1 MRIGIN
7 GYYLTTPS
15 SGIGQYSSNLLHA
28 LGEIDHKNTYYVF
41 CPRPITWDLPE
52 NFKLKV
58 IYPMPF
64 FKGSFL
70 NRFYWEEYQ
79 LAQEIKEF
87 KIDVFHGLYQSL
99 PRGAEK
105 IANVVTIH
113 DAIPWRF
120 IFERKQLSYR
130 WYSDFR
136 KKKVTQRAKKI
147 ITISETSKL
156 DFASVYK
163 IKPETIEVT
172 YESVNPIFLAKPK
185 PIVIT
190 DFKKKY
196 QINKD
201 FILYVGGLKRHKNL
215 RMLIKSFT
223 ILVNEYNFP
232 GDLYILG
239 SIRKTMAISS
249 YIYYREKDLH
259 RYAELKK
266 IADRVKFVGFVSQ
279 EEMALFFHLAKG
291 FVSISLY
298 EGFGL
303 PALEAMTAGCPAV
316 LSHLGAYPE
325 IAQDAALFVYPYG
338 PHRIAEALNQVM
350 TDTQTRETVIINGIK
365 RAQFFDR
372 KKIAKRML
380 EIYQEVY
387 DDYQVNYQ
395 P

>member
-7 GYYLTTPS
+7 GYYLTTLN
-15 SGIGQYSSNLLHA
+15 SGIGQYSYNLLHA
-28 LGEIDHKNTYYVF
+28 LAEIDHKNTYYVF
-41 CPRPITWDLPE
+41 CPQPITWDLPE

-64 FKGSFL
+64 FKGTFL
-70 NRFYWEEYQ
+70 NRFYWEEFQ
-79 LAQEIKEF
+79 LGQEINEF
-87 KIDVFHGLYQSL
+87 RIDVFHGLYQSL
-99 PRGAEK
+99 PKGSEK
-105 IANVVTIH
+105 IGNVVTIH

-130 WYSDFR
+130 WYSDMR

-172 YESVNPIFLAKPK
+172 YESVHPIFLAKPK
-185 PIVIT
+185 PEAVNN
-190 DFKKKY
+190 FKKKY

-201 FILYVGGLKRHKNL
+201 FLLYVGGLKRHKNL
-215 RMLIKSFT
+215 RMLIKSFA
-223 ILVNEYNFP
+223 ILLKEYNYP

-249 YIYYREKDLH
+249 YIYYREEDLH
-259 RYAELKK
+259 HYAKLKK
-266 IADRVKFVGFVSQ
+266 ISDRVKFVDFVSQ
-279 EEMALFFHLAKG
+279 EEMALFFHLAKA
-291 FVSISLY
+291 FISISLY

-303 PALEAMTAGCPAV
+303 PALEAMTSGCPAV
-316 LSHLGAYPE
+316 LSNLGAYPE
-325 IAQDAALFVYPYG
+325 IAQAAALFVYPYG
-338 PHRIAEALNQVM
+338 SHRIAKALNQVISSIP
-350 TDTQTRETVIINGIK
+350 TREALVKQGLQ

-372 KKIAKRML
+372 KIIAKRML

-387 DDYQVNYQ
+387 DDYKVNYQ

>member
-7 GYYLTTPS
+7 GYYLTTPN
-15 SGIGQYSSNLLHA
+15 SGIGQYSNNLLHA
-28 LGEIDHKNTYYVF
+28 LAEIDHKNTYYVF
-41 CPRPITWDLPE
+41 CPQPITWDLPE

-70 NRFYWEEYQ
+70 NRFYWEEFQ
-79 LAQEIKEF
+79 LGQEINEF

-99 PRGAEK
+99 PKGSEK
-105 IANVVTIH
+105 IGNVVTIH

-120 IFERKQLSYR
+120 IFERKQLTYR
-130 WYSDFR
+130 WYSDMR
-136 KKKVTQRAKKI
+136 KKKVSQRAKKI

-172 YESVNPIFLAKPK
+172 YESVHPIFSATPK
-185 PIVIT
+185 PATVT

-223 ILVNEYNFP
+223 ILVNEYDYP

-249 YIYYREKDLH
+249 YIYYREEDLH

-266 IADRVKFVGFVSQ
+266 ISDRVKFVDFVSQ
-279 EEMALFFHLAKG
+279 EEMALFFHLAKA

-316 LSHLGAYPE
+316 LSNLGAYPE
-325 IAQDAALFVYPYG
+325 IAANAAIFVYPYG
-338 PHRIAEALNQVM
+338 PHRIAEALNQLM
-350 TDTQTRETVIINGIK
+350 TDAQTRETVIKHGLQ

-372 KKIAKRML
+372 KIIAKRML

-387 DDYQVNYQ
+387 DDYKVNYQ

>member
-7 GYYLTTPS
+7 GYYLTTS
-15 SGIGQYSSNLLHA
+15 NSGIGQYSNNLLHA
-28 LGEIDHKNTYYVF
+28 LAEIDHKNTYYVF
-41 CPRPITWDLPE
+41 CPQPIAWDLPE

-58 IYPMPF
+58 IYSMPF

-70 NRFYWEEYQ
+70 NRFYWEEFQ
-79 LAQEIKEF
+79 LGQEIDEF

-99 PRGAEK
+99 PKGSEK

-130 WYSDFR
+130 WYSDMR
-136 KKKVTQRAKKI
+136 KKIVSQRAKKI

-172 YESVNPIFLAKPK
+172 YESVHPLFSAKPK
-185 PIVIT
+185 LEAAN

-223 ILVNEYNFP
+223 ILVNEYDYP

-239 SIRKTMAISS
+239 SIRKVMAISS
-249 YIYYREKDLH
+249 DIYYRKSDLQH
-259 RYAELKK
+259 YAELKK
-266 IADRVKFVGFVSQ
+266 ISDRVKFIGFVSQ
-279 EEMALFFHLAKG
+279 EEMVLFFHLAKA
-291 FVSISLY
+291 FVSLSLY

-303 PALEAMTAGCPAV
+303 PALEAMTVGCPAV
-316 LSHLGAYPE
+316 LSNLGAHPE
-325 IAQDAALFVYPYG
+325 IAQGAALFVYPYG
-338 PHRIAEALNQVM
+338 SHRIAQALNQVI
-350 TDTQTRETVIINGIK
+350 TNASAREMLVKQGLE

-387 DDYQVNYQ
+387 DDYKVSYQ

>member
-7 GYYLTTPS
+7 GYYLTTS
-15 SGIGQYSSNLLHA
+15 NSGIGQYSHNLLYA
-28 LGEIDHKNTYYVF
+28 LAEIDHKNTYYVF
-41 CPRPITWDLPE
+41 CPQPIAWDLPE

-58 IYPMPF
+58 IYPLPF

-70 NRFYWEEYQ
+70 NRFYWEEFQ
-79 LAQEIKEF
+79 LGQEINEF

-99 PRGAEK
+99 PKGSEK

-130 WYSDFR
+130 WYSDMR

-172 YESVNPIFLAKPK
+172 YESVHPIFLAKPK
-185 PIVIT
+185 PEAVNN
-190 DFKKKY
+190 FKKKY

-201 FILYVGGLKRHKNL
+201 FLLYVGGLKRHKNL
-215 RMLIKSFT
+215 RMLIKSFA
-223 ILVNEYNFP
+223 ILLKEYNYP

-249 YIYYREKDLH
+249 YIYYREEDLH
-259 RYAELKK
+259 HYAKLKK
-266 IADRVKFVGFVSQ
+266 ISDRVKFVDFVSQ
-279 EEMALFFHLAKG
+279 EEMALFFHLAKA
-291 FVSISLY
+291 FISISLY

-303 PALEAMTAGCPAV
+303 PALEAMTSGCPAV
-316 LSHLGAYPE
+316 LSNLGAYPE
-325 IAQDAALFVYPYG
+325 IAQAAALFVYPYG
-338 PHRIAEALNQVM
+338 SHRIAEALNQVISSIP
-350 TDTQTRETVIINGIK
+350 TREALVKQGLQ

-372 KKIAKRML
+372 KIIAKRML

-387 DDYQVNYQ
+387 DDYKVNYQ

>member
-7 GYYLTTPS
+7 GYYLTTS
-15 SGIGQYSSNLLHA
+15 NSGIGQYSHNLLYA
-28 LGEIDHKNTYYVF
+28 LAEIDHKNTYYVF
-41 CPRPITWDLPE
+41 CPQPIAWDLPE

-64 FKGSFL
+64 FRGSFL
-70 NRFYWEEYQ
+70 NRFYWEEFQ
-79 LAQEIKEF
+79 LGQEINEF

-99 PRGAEK
+99 PKGSEK

-130 WYSDFR
+130 WYSDMR

-172 YESVNPIFLAKPK
+172 YESVHPIFLAKPK
-185 PIVIT
+185 PEAVNN
-190 DFKKKY
+190 FKKKY

-201 FILYVGGLKRHKNL
+201 FLLYVGGLKRHKNL
-215 RMLIKSFT
+215 RMLIKSFA
-223 ILVNEYNFP
+223 ILLKEYNYP

-249 YIYYREKDLH
+249 YIYYREEDLH
-259 RYAELKK
+259 HYAKLKK
-266 IADRVKFVGFVSQ
+266 ISDRVKFVDFVSQ
-279 EEMALFFHLAKG
+279 EEMALFFHLAKA
-291 FVSISLY
+291 FISISLY

-303 PALEAMTAGCPAV
+303 PALEAMTSGCPAV
-316 LSHLGAYPE
+316 LSNLGAYPE
-325 IAQDAALFVYPYG
+325 IAQAAALFVYPYG
-338 PHRIAEALNQVM
+338 SHRIAKALNQVISSIP
-350 TDTQTRETVIINGIK
+350 TREALVKQGLQ

-372 KKIAKRML
+372 KIIAKRML

-387 DDYQVNYQ
+387 DDYKVNYQ

>member
-7 GYYLTTPS
+7 GYYLTTS
-15 SGIGQYSSNLLHA
+15 NSGIGQYSHNLLYA
-28 LGEIDHKNTYYVF
+28 LAEIDHKNTYYVF
-41 CPRPITWDLPE
+41 CPQPIAWDLPE

-58 IYPMPF
+58 IYPLPF

-70 NRFYWEEYQ
+70 NRFYWEEFQ
-79 LAQEIKEF
+79 LGQEINEF

-99 PRGAEK
+99 PKGSEK

-130 WYSDFR
+130 WYSDMR

-172 YESVNPIFLAKPK
+172 YESVHPIFLAKPK
-185 PIVIT
+185 PEAVNN
-190 DFKKKY
+190 FKKKY

-201 FILYVGGLKRHKNL
+201 FLLYVGGLKRHKNL
-215 RMLIKSFT
+215 RMLIKSFA
-223 ILVNEYNFP
+223 ILLKEYNYP

-249 YIYYREKDLH
+249 YIYYREEDLH
-259 RYAELKK
+259 HYAKLKK
-266 IADRVKFVGFVSQ
+266 ISDRVKFVDFVSQ
-279 EEMALFFHLAKG
+279 EEMALFFHLAKA
-291 FVSISLY
+291 FISISLY

-303 PALEAMTAGCPAV
+303 PALEAMTSGCPAV
-316 LSHLGAYPE
+316 LSNLGAYPE
-325 IAQDAALFVYPYG
+325 IAQAAALFVYPYG
-338 PHRIAEALNQVM
+338 SHRIAKALNQVISSIP
-350 TDTQTRETVIINGIK
+350 TREALVKQGLQ

-372 KKIAKRML
+372 KIIAKRML

-387 DDYQVNYQ
+387 DDYKVNYQ

>member
-7 GYYLTTPS
+7 GYYLTTPN
-15 SGIGQYSSNLLHA
+15 SGIGQYSNNLLHA
-28 LGEIDHKNTYYVF
+28 LAEIDHKNIYYVF
-41 CPRPITWDLPE
+41 CPQPIAWDLPE

-70 NRFYWEEYQ
+70 NRFYWEESQ
-79 LAQEIKEF
+79 LGQEISEF
-87 KIDVFHGLYQSL
+87 KINVFHGLYQSL
-99 PRGAEK
+99 PKGSEK
-105 IANVVTIH
+105 IGNVVTIH

-130 WYSDFR
+130 WYSDMR
-136 KKKVTQRAKKI
+136 KKKVSQRAKKI

-163 IKPETIEVT
+163 IKPEMIEVT
-172 YESVNPIFLAKPK
+172 YESVHPIFSATSKSAA
-185 PIVIT
+185 VT

-223 ILVNEYNFP
+223 ILVNEYDYP

-239 SIRKTMAISS
+239 SIRKTMAVSA
-249 YIYYREKDLH
+249 YIYYREEDLH
-259 RYAELKK
+259 RYAQLKK
-266 IADRVKFVGFVSQ
+266 ISDRIKFVDFVSQ
-279 EEMALFFHLAKG
+279 EEMALFFHLARA

-316 LSHLGAYPE
+316 LSNLGAYPE
-325 IAQDAALFVYPYG
+325 IAQNAALFVYPYG
-338 PHRIAEALNQVM
+338 PHRIAEALNQLI
-350 TDTQTRETVIINGIK
+350 TNTQIRGKVIQDGLQ
-365 RAQFFDR
+365 RAKFFDR
-372 KKIAKRML
+372 IKIAKRML

-387 DDYQVNYQ
+387 DDYRVNYQ

>member
-7 GYYLTTPS
+7 GYYLTTS
-15 SGIGQYSSNLLHA
+15 NSGIGQYSNNLLHA
-28 LGEIDHKNTYYVF
+28 LAEIDHKNTYYVF
-41 CPRPITWDLPE
+41 CPQPIAWDLPE

-58 IYPMPF
+58 IYSMPF
-64 FKGSFL
+64 LKGSFL
-70 NRFYWEEYQ
+70 NRYYWEEFQ
-79 LAQEIKEF
+79 LGQEIDEF

-99 PRGAEK
+99 PKGSEK

-130 WYSDFR
+130 WYSDRR
-136 KKKVTQRAKKI
+136 KKIVKQRAKKI
-147 ITISETSKL
+147 VTISETSKL

-172 YESVNPIFLAKPK
+172 YESVHPFFSAKPK
-185 PIVIT
+185 PEAIN

-223 ILVNEYNFP
+223 ILVNEHNYP

-249 YIYYREKDLH
+249 DIYYREKDLQH
-259 RYAELKK
+259 YAKLKK
-266 IADRVKFVGFVSQ
+266 ISDRVKFIGFVSQ
-279 EEMALFFHLAKG
+279 EEITLFFHLAKA

-303 PALEAMTAGCPAV
+303 PALEAMTSGCPAV
-316 LSHLGAYPE
+316 LSNLGAHPE
-325 IAQDAALFVYPYG
+325 IAQGAALFVYPYG
-338 PHRIAEALNQVM
+338 PHRIAEALNQVI
-350 TDTQTRETVIINGIK
+350 TNTSARETLVKQGLE

-387 DDYQVNYQ
+387 DDYKVNFQ

>member
-1 MRIGIN
+1 MRIGLN
-7 GYYLTTPS
+7 GYYLTTLN
-15 SGIGQYSSNLLHA
+15 SGIGQYSHNLLHA
-28 LGEIDHKNTYYVF
+28 LAEIDHKNTYYVF
-41 CPRPITWDLPE
+41 CPQPIAWDLPE

-70 NRFYWEEYQ
+70 NRFYWEEFQ
-79 LAQEIKEF
+79 LGQEINEF
-87 KIDVFHGLYQSL
+87 KINVFHGLYQSL
-99 PRGAEK
+99 PRGSEK

-130 WYSDFR
+130 WYSDMR

-156 DFASVYK
+156 DFAPAYG

-172 YESVNPIFLAKPK
+172 YESVHPIFLAKPK
-185 PIVIT
+185 SAAVK

-223 ILVNEYNFP
+223 ILVNEYNYP
-232 GDLYILG
+232 GNLYILG
-239 SIRKTMAISS
+239 SIRDTMAISS
-249 YIYYREKDLH
+249 YIYYREKDLQH
-259 RYAELKK
+259 YTELKK
-266 IADRVKFVGFVSQ
+266 ITDRVKFVGLVSQ
-279 EEMALFFHLAKG
+279 EEMSLFYHLAKC

-303 PALEAMTAGCPAV
+303 PALEAMATDCPAV
-316 LSHLGAYPE
+316 LSNLGAYPE

-338 PHRIAEALNQVM
+338 PHRITDALN
-350 TDTQTRETVIINGIK
+350 TVLTNQKIRQDLIK
-365 RAQFFDR
+365 KGSQRAQFFDR
-372 KKIAKRML
+372 IKIAKRML

-387 DDYQVNYQ
+387 DDYKVNYQ

>member
-7 GYYLTTPS
+7 GYYLTTLN
-15 SGIGQYSSNLLHA
+15 SGIGQYSYNLLHA
-28 LGEIDHKNTYYVF
+28 LAEIDHKNTYYVF
-41 CPRPITWDLPE
+41 CPQPITWDLPE

-64 FKGSFL
+64 FKGTFL
-70 NRFYWEEYQ
+70 NRFYWEEFQ
-79 LAQEIKEF
+79 LGQEINEF
-87 KIDVFHGLYQSL
+87 RIDVFHGLYQSL
-99 PRGAEK
+99 PKGSEK
-105 IANVVTIH
+105 IGNVVTIH

-130 WYSDFR
+130 WYSDMR

-172 YESVNPIFLAKPK
+172 YESVHPIFLAKPK
-185 PIVIT
+185 PEAVNN
-190 DFKKKY
+190 FKKKY

-201 FILYVGGLKRHKNL
+201 FLLYVGGLKRHKNL
-215 RMLIKSFT
+215 RMLIKSFA
-223 ILVNEYNFP
+223 ILLKEYNYP

-249 YIYYREKDLH
+249 YIYYREEDLH
-259 RYAELKK
+259 HYAKLKK
-266 IADRVKFVGFVSQ
+266 ISDRVKFVDFVSQ
-279 EEMALFFHLAKG
+279 EEMALFFHLAKA
-291 FVSISLY
+291 FISISLY

-303 PALEAMTAGCPAV
+303 PALEAMTSGCPAV
-316 LSHLGAYPE
+316 LSNLGAYPE
-325 IAQDAALFVYPYG
+325 IAQAAALFVYPYG
-338 PHRIAEALNQVM
+338 PHRIAKALNQVISSIP
-350 TDTQTRETVIINGIK
+350 TREALVKQGLQ

-372 KKIAKRML
+372 KIIAKRML

-387 DDYQVNYQ
+387 DDYKVNYQ

>member
-7 GYYLTTPS
+7 GYYLTTPN
-15 SGIGQYSSNLLHA
+15 SGIGQYSNNLLHSLA
-28 LGEIDHKNTYYVF
+28 EIDKENTYYVF
-41 CPRPITWDLPE
+41 CPQPIDWDLPE

-64 FKGSFL
+64 LKGSFL
-70 NRFYWEEYQ
+70 NRYYWEEFQ
-79 LAQEIKEF
+79 LSQEIDEF

-99 PRGAEK
+99 PKDSEK
-105 IANVVTIH
+105 IANVATIH

-130 WYSDFR
+130 WYSDRR
-136 KKKVTQRAKKI
+136 KKIVKQRAKKI

-172 YESVNPIFLAKPK
+172 YESVHPLFSAKPK
-185 PIVIT
+185 PEAVN

-223 ILVNEYNFP
+223 ILVNEHNYP

-249 YIYYREKDLH
+249 NIYYREKDLQH
-259 RYAELKK
+259 YAKLKK
-266 IADRVKFVGFVSQ
+266 ISDRVKFIGFVSQ
-279 EEMALFFHLAKG
+279 EEITLFFHLAKA

-303 PALEAMTAGCPAV
+303 PALEAMTSGCPAV
-316 LSHLGAYPE
+316 LSNLGAHPE
-325 IAQDAALFVYPYG
+325 IAQGAALFVYPYG
-338 PHRIAEALNQVM
+338 PHRIAEALNQVI
-350 TDTQTRETVIINGIK
+350 TNTSARETLVKQGLE

-387 DDYQVNYQ
+387 DDYKVNFQ